1 MITALM
7 NEVVQGP
14 EKTERFQRVV
24 FINPTMETSRRGI
37 FPSQAVVV
45 TTAARRLIE
54 LSKAGERLDHIVV
67 KGDVDPT
74 LHPDFR
80 EISENLRELCNKWY
94 PKAALTLLS
103 ASLGLDDPDVRQTLS
118 VYDKPILSLQAGT
131 QKTFAKITGEKPA
144 AFKDVVENLE
154 KVELERIIIEGRFV
168 RGGADNSTANEVKAW
183 LRYLVAARPGAV
195 QITTLDKPLP
205 DQKLKPVTKTRLEEI
220 ANMVADKTGLPVEI
234 CPE

>member
-24 FINPTMETSRRGI
+24 FINPTLETSRRGT

-45 TTAARRLIE
+45 TAAARRLIE
-54 LSKAGERLDHIVV
+54 LSKGGERLDHIVV
-67 KGDVDPT
+67 QGEVDPT
-74 LHPDFR
+74 LHPEFR

-94 PKAALTLLS
+94 PKAALTLRS
-103 ASLGLDDPDVRQTLS
+103 ASMGLEDPDVRQSLS
-118 VYDKPILSLQAGT
+118 LYDKPILSLPAGT
-131 QKTFAKITGEKPA
+131 QKTFAKITGEKPQT
-144 AFKDVVENLE
+144 FKDVVGNLE

-168 RGGADNSTANEVKAW
+168 RGAADNSTANEVKAW

-195 QITTLDKPLP
+195 QITTPAKPLTE
-205 DQKLKPVTKTRLEEI
+205 QKLKPITKSRLEEI
-220 ANMVADKTGLPVEI
+220 ANLVADKTGLPVEI